1 MSSENSETR
10 RRILQATT
18 DLLQEGHGAD
28 VRMSDIARRA
38 GITRQAVYLHF
49 ANRAELLIAMTF
61 HVDEIKRSNDRLA
74 PSRAARTGTERLDA
88 YVEAWAA
95 YIPEIYPFAKPL
107 MLMGPTDEAA
117 RGAWARRMQDMR
129 EGCEAAIQ
137 ALERDRMLSAEHT
150 VDAATD
156 LLWTMMQVENWEHLT
171 QACGW
176 SQAKY
181 VENLKHMARRLF
193 VVDGSVRSAREA

>member
-74 PSRAARTGTERLDA
+74 PSRAAKTGLERLDA
-88 YVEAWAA
+88 YVGAWAA
-95 YIPEIYPFAKPL
+95 YVPEIYPFAKPL

-117 RGAWARRMQDMR
+117 RSAWARRMQDMR
-129 EGCEAAIQ
+129 EGCGAAIQ
-137 ALERDRMLSAEHT
+137 ALERDGMLSADYT
-150 VDAATD
+150 VETATD
-156 LLWTMMQVENWEHLT
+156 LLWAMMQVENWEHLT

-176 SQAKY
+176 SQATY
-181 VENLKHMARRLF
+181 AETLTRMVRRLF
-193 VVDGSVRSAREA
+193 VGDGAVRSAQDA